1 MKKQNFTQEIMAE
14 QITLRK
20 QANDLAARL
29 RWWDIFLNSRRFRR
43 LVEIEEKILHNESRI
58 EYILK
63 LAFNHIPGLARD
75 FAETV
80 GPYQVLSEEE
90 EVKRVNAAHR

>member
-1 MKKQNFTQEIMAE
+1 MAE

-29 RWWDIFLNSRRFRR
+29 RWWDIFFNSRQFRR
-43 LVEIEEKILHNESRI
+43 LVEIEEKILHNETRI

-63 LAFNHIPGLARD
+63 LAFTHIPGLARD

-90 EVKRVNAAHR
+90 EVKRLNAVHR